1 VRIVLCCAT
10 RRGLRV
16 LERLAPEVPRG
27 SLAVVS
33 FRETAVE
40 PPYLDSI
47 RETALKAG
55 ALFAEGTKLDSGE
68 AGALLA
74 AEPPDLLMAVNWRY
88 LIPPAVYERCPLGA
102 WVFHDSL
109 LPRYRGFSP
118 TVWAMANGER
128 ETGVTLFRMAE
139 RVDEGEIAG
148 QAAVSIGPGDTI
160 GPVFDRVTEAYL
172 DLLDRNL
179 PALLSGTVKTA
190 PQDHSQA
197 SYFPRRTPEH
207 NRILWD
213 GPACRIF
220 DLVRAVTRPY
230 PGAWTLS
237 GGRKLTV
244 WAARIEGVPGIPAA
258 PGTVTASGPEG
269 FTVATG
275 DGSLLVT
282 DFEMEGGNTAPLRP
296 GERLG

>member
-1 VRIVLCCAT
+1 MRIVLCCAT

-16 LERLAPEVPRG
+16 LERIAPGVPAG

-40 PPYLDSI
+40 PPYLDRI
-47 RETALKAG
+47 RETALNAG

-68 AGALLA
+68 AGALIA

-118 TVWAMANGER
+118 TVWAIANGER

-139 RVDEGEIAG
+139 RVDEGEIAD
-148 QAAVSIGPGDTI
+148 QAAVPIGPGETI

-179 PALLSGTVKTA
+179 PALMSGTVKTA

-197 SYFPRRTPEH
+197 SYFPRRTPED
-207 NRILWD
+207 NRIRWD
-213 GPACRIF
+213 GPARRIF

-230 PGAWTLS
+230 PGAWTLYQ
-237 GGRKLTV
+237 GRKLTL
-244 WAARIEGVPGIPAA
+244 WEAKPAA
-258 PGTVTASGPEG
+258 APVPAAPPGTVTASGPGG
-269 FTVATG
+269 FTVAAG

-282 DFEMEGGNTAPLRP
+282 EFGLENGENAPPRP